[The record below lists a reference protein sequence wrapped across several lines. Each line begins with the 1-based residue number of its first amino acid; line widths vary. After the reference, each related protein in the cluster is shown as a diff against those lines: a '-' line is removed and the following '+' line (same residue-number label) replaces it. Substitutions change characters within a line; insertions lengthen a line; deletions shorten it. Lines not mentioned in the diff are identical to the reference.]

1 MNLKDILENI
11 DGPLFKCWFNEKDRK
26 GIKEYALLCKK
37 QNGRKLC
44 GYHLNFPVYSSVLAT
59 GELDYSGVEAENL
72 TITQLNEL
80 CEMKKKILGPNVRG
94 DGWDI
99 MDKIT
104 ISQKRHK
111 EMLKDF
117 LKE

>member
-11 DGPLFKCWFNEKDRK
+11 DGPLFKCWFDEKLLQA
-26 GIKEYALLCKK
+26 IKEHALMCQK
-37 QNGRKLC
+37 QNRRKLI
-44 GYHLNFPVYSSVLAT
+44 GYHLNFPVYDSVLST
-59 GELDYSGVEAENL
+59 GELHYHCVETEKL
-72 TITQLNEL
+72 TIAQINEL

-94 DGWDI
+94 DGWDV

-104 ISQKRHK
+104 INQKRHK

-117 LKE
+117 

>member
-11 DGPLFKCWFNEKDRK
+11 DGPLFKCWFKENDRQE
-26 GIKEYALLCKK
+26 IKKYALVCKK
-37 QNGRKLC
+37 QNGRKLS
-44 GYHLNFPVYSSVLAT
+44 GYHLNFPVYHSVLAT
-59 GELDYSGVEAENL
+59 GKLDYECVEAEKL

-94 DGWDI
+94 DGLDI
-99 MDKIT
+99 MNKIS
-104 ISQKRHK
+104 ISQKRYK

-117 LKE
+117 

>member
-11 DGPLFKCWFNEKDRK
+11 DGPLFKCWFKENDRQA
-26 GIKEYALLCKK
+26 IKEYALECKK
-37 QNGRKLC
+37 QNGRKLS
-44 GYHLNFPVYSSVLAT
+44 GYHLNFPVYSSVIST
-59 GELDYSGVEAENL
+59 GKLDYVCVEAEKL
-72 TITQLNEL
+72 TISQLNEL

-99 MDKIT
+99 MDKIS
-104 ISQKRHK
+104 INQKRYK

-117 LKE
+117 